1 MADRLF
7 DRLEQEAFRA
17 GVQARTKESMAW
29 FRRRVQNLKVSRVGL
44 IAQGPQRKRVLPYGR
59 MFNFQYDPKLKTVL
73 PYYDR
78 FPLCIPIQKA
88 KGGFHG
94 MNLHYLHPVIRAQ
107 FLDTLMDFA
116 SDQNFT
122 IGTRMRLTY
131 KMLKG
136 STKLKWFKPCFKH
149 YLSSHIKSP
158 LLLIEP
164 ADWEIAIF
172 LPTDSFRK
180 VDASSV
186 WGQSRKIV

>member
-1 MADRLF
+1 MPQRLF

-17 GVQARTKESMAW
+17 GIQARTKESMAW
-29 FRRRVQNLKVSRVGL
+29 FRERVTGIRVSRVGL
-44 IAQGPQRKRVLPYGR
+44 IKQGPQRTRQVYGS
-59 MFNFQYDPKLKTVL
+59 MYNFQYDPKMKTTL

-78 FPLCIPIQKA
+78 FPLVIPIQKA

-94 MNLHYLHPVIRAQ
+94 LNLHYLHPVLRAQ
-107 FLDTLMDFA
+107 FLDGLLAFA
-116 SDQNFT
+116 SDNEFNT
-122 IGTRMRLTY
+122 ATRMRLTY
-131 KMLKG
+131 NMLKG

-149 YLSSHIKSP
+149 YLSNHIQSP